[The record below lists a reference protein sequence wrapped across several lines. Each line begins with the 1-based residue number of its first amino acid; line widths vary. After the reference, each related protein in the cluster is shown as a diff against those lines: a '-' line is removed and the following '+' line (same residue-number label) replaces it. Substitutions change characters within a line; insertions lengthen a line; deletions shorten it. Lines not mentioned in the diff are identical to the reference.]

1 MEPSTELHSGD
12 SMQPGLI
19 HGPGAR
25 AAVFIWAILV
35 GLTFLTTQLHGVALL
50 LPGLVVALAIA
61 ASKTV
66 LVSAYYMHMKYERP
80 VIRRIG
86 IMAVVILLW
95 TILLIFADPVFR

>member
-1 MEPSTELHSGD
+1 MEPSTDMHGGD
-12 SMQPGLI
+12 SLQEGPI

-25 AAVFIWAILV
+25 ATVFIWAVLV
-35 GLTFLTTQLHGVALL
+35 GLTLLTTQLHGVGLL
-50 LPGLVVALAIA
+50 LPGIVVALAIA